1 MNTSPPPFDQL
12 PQAAKDLADHA
23 TQAAKDAAQRGI
35 AATQAAAKDATQA
48 AKDLYKTAAVRAED
62 LYHTAAVRA
71 EDTLV
76 QSKQYVRENPIPV
89 VLGAFALGLTLGCLL
104 GLSHHQPEPTL
115 RDRFRW

>member
-1 MNTSPPPFDQL
+1 MNNPPPFAQL

-23 TQAAKDAAQRGI
+23 TQAAKDAAQHGI
-35 AATQAAAKDATQA
+35 AATKDAAQHATQA
-48 AKDLYKTAAVRAED
+48 AKDLYKSAAVRAED
-62 LYHTAAVRA
+62 LYHTASVRA

-76 QSKQYVRENPIPV
+76 QSKQYVRDNPLPT

>member
-23 TQAAKDAAQRGI
+23 TQAAKDAAERGI
-35 AATQAAAKDATQA
+35 AATKDAAQQV
-48 AKDLYKTAAVRAED
+48 KGICHTAAVRAED
-62 LYHTAAVRA
+62 LYHTASVRA

-76 QSKQYVRENPIPV
+76 QTKQYVRENPLPV
-89 VLGAFALGLTLGCLL
+89 VLGAFTLGLTLGCLL
-104 GLSHHQPEPTL
+104 CLSHHQPEPTL